1 MSDLQG
7 PRIPGEERSRR
18 GGLTAGRI
26 IGALIILALLA
37 LLIPLACQALRGSDT
52 EEPSQGASQ
61 EEATEETT
69 TSESA
74 AASDTTDAAGSG
86 AASGEEDGAQATTSA
101 EISSLEDQ
109 SGDGTTLTVGS
120 ATISG
125 IDGWLAVHRDDG
137 NDSPQVPQSIGQAP
151 LQDGEN
157 ADVVVTLDEPV
168 SSSQTLHAMIHA
180 DDPADETY
188 TFPDGDPPVEVNGE
202 VVVEPLQYTVGDERA
217 DSGMANRE
225 PLPKSGGLGI
235 PTFVG
240 GSALLLAATLLAGT
254 LLLIRRT

>member
-1 MSDLQG
+1 M
-7 PRIPGEERSRR
+7 
-18 GGLTAGRI
+18 
-26 IGALIILALLA
+26 
-37 LLIPLACQALRGSDT
+37 
-52 EEPSQGASQ
+52 
-61 EEATEETT
+61 
-69 TSESA
+69 
-74 AASDTTDAAGSG
+74 
-86 AASGEEDGAQATTSA
+86 
-101 EISSLEDQ
+101 
-109 SGDGTTLTVGS
+109 
-120 ATISG
+120 
-125 IDGWLAVHRDDG
+125 
-137 NDSPQVPQSIGQAP
+137 
-151 LQDGEN
+151 
-157 ADVVVTLDEPV
+157 VTLDEPV

-188 TFPDGDPPVEVNGE
+188 TFPDGDPPVEVNGG